1 MLPFYYFI
9 HKPAVL
15 LFWLSSFVRIRLQLP
30 PVTLGW
36 MDGCNGH
43 RLATQTATVH
53 NRPHNLYILGTTAT
67 DYHNTATTHH
77 NTAINFFAP
86 QPCRGHNRRNLVLP
100 TAIFDCMITRN
111 TAAKKLSPITNNY
124 AAINSRNNTAI
135 NSRNLH
141 CHQFSQLRCHQFSQ
155 HHCSSTYPQQHC
167 SSTIH
172 NNTAHQLPTT
182 TSLTAAYIHPQ
193 PCHNPTTTPTTQT
206 AAQTATQPHHNP
218 ATHTATQPCH
228 TQPCHTQH
236 CRTTLQRCASGPRAR
251 AGCAVAPAARAA
263 PPGPVRL
270 RPRAGGGP
278 ARVRRRL
285 LPRVCR
291 IAGGPQ
297 GAAGGRGV
305 AQEGAPVRVA

>member
-1 MLPFYYFI
+1 
-9 HKPAVL
+9 
-15 LFWLSSFVRIRLQLP
+15 
-30 PVTLGW
+30 

-43 RLATQTATVH
+43 RLATQTATAR

-67 DYHNTATTHH
+67 DYHNTVTTHH
-77 NTAINFFAP
+77 NTSINFFAP
-86 QPCRGHNRRNLVLP
+86 QPCRGHNRRILVLP
-100 TAIFDCMITRN
+100 TAIFDCMITR
-111 TAAKKLSPITNNY
+111 AILPQKNY
-124 AAINSRNNTAI
+124 RRFPTTTLPSILATTLLINYP
-135 NSRNLH
+135 
-141 CHQFSQLRCHQFSQ
+141 QQQ
-155 HHCSSTYPQQHC
+155 HCSSTYPQQQHC

>member
-1 MLPFYYFI
+1 
-9 HKPAVL
+9 VL

-43 RLATQTATVH
+43 RLATQTATAR

-67 DYHNTATTHH
+67 DYHNTVTTHH
-77 NTAINFFAP
+77 NTSINFFAP
-86 QPCRGHNRRNLVLP
+86 QPCRGHNRRILVLP
-100 TAIFDCMITRN
+100 TAIFDCMITR
-111 TAAKKLSPITNNY
+111 AILPQKNY
-124 AAINSRNNTAI
+124 RRFPTTTLPSILATTLLINYP
-135 NSRNLH
+135 
-141 CHQFSQLRCHQFSQ
+141 QQQ
-155 HHCSSTYPQQHC
+155 HCSSTYPQQQHC